1 MCLCN
6 HFQLSLNDEY
16 LQHGVMAYGSLSQ
29 YMRLD
34 SAAAN
39 AINLFPK
46 SDDPSPYG
54 SLYGL
59 LNRCKTKMGQRLLER
74 SVTSPLA
81 HPPQILLSWLR
92 HPLLDL
98 DEINHRLDI
107 VELLTKSVLGRNR
120 LVDGSLKGIPDV
132 DLLLSKSRTSSFSSP
147 SPPSSLFLSI
157 TQNPETQL

>member
-1 MCLCN
+1 MCLSN

-59 LNRCKTKMGQRLLER
+59 LNRCRTKMGQRLLER
-74 SVTSPLA
+74 STTSLCSLIVLKSPS
-81 HPPQILLSWLR
+81 SWLR

-98 DEINHRLDI
+98 KEINNRLDI

-132 DLLLSKSRTSSFSSP
+132 DLLLSKYI
-147 SPPSSLFLSI
+147 SSLISFLTSHSF
-157 TQNPETQL
+157 